1 MLDKILIGAAV
12 GAATQ
17 AMPGVNNQTGTLS
30 LNRIQGRPTL
40 LGVFGWAGIA
50 LSLVILPLYFDITT
64 KFDIANHVISLFVG
78 IIPAI
83 ALINYYIFFICYQK
97 DRIIWRNWR
106 GKKRFI
112 RYDSIKYFS
121 FADTNKGGWVRFK
134 SYEHRVLFRYLVFKF
149 SHAQFDS
156 DVLYGHIMYRS
167 KCGRWPVSWEELE
180 ESGFLAPGVACDYVR
195 SQLYFK
201 F

>member
-1 MLDKILIGAAV
+1 MTVSNI
-12 GAATQ
+12 
-17 AMPGVNNQTGTLS
+17 
-30 LNRIQGRPTL
+30 
-40 LGVFGWAGIA
+40 
-50 LSLVILPLYFDITT
+50 
-64 KFDIANHVISLFVG
+64 
-78 IIPAI
+78 
-83 ALINYYIFFICYQK
+83 
-97 DRIIWRNWR
+97 
-106 GKKRFI
+106 
-112 RYDSIKYFS
+112 FS

-167 KCGRWPVSWEELE
+167 KCGRWPMSWEELE